1 MVNLR
6 GSSPPTIIFY
16 DSNTAVKSLYPDGWG
31 ILKESWTSFGFPK
44 VLVRDLSTF
53 STSDS

>member
-6 GSSPPTIIFY
+6 GSSPPTKIFY